1 MSVTAAIPALADLSL
16 ATSGR
21 APVEILQRWAYGV
34 RDAATAEALLQPFA
48 VEGTAVASDTAGLS
62 RMTRELELWEV
73 VRIVSLPKQIVHA
86 LGTAVGGRAIGRW
99 VADNTLMFY
108 PPSVAIATVLDAMNE
123 AQARIAQSNPA
134 KIGLCVHP
142 GLFYELGEGLHGADA
157 RLCEVLA
164 ESHAGPGEIL
174 LTQRARDALAE
185 QRVYAF
191 RPRVDLAAAFE
202 TVVFSLVQGRRM
214 ADLVGTNVEYPHDF
228 SPEAFRPLVAPG
240 APPDLAS
247 AMERVYASSL
257 CDRAVLF
264 VTRAQRPVA
273 AGDLA
278 AMLDGLLSDAII
290 ESLARRLAPDE
301 ARVLVPASGI
311 TILVCSTV
319 RTAFALATELRERAV
334 GTSLPLQMGIDC
346 GPILLFESHGAVT
359 GVTGDAVNTASK
371 LSEDVGEVHRIAVT
385 TRALREL
392 DPPPAGEPFA
402 VTVSNVA
409 LTGVKV

>member
-21 APVEILQRWAYGV
+21 VPLEVLQRWAYGV
-34 RDAATAEALLQPFA
+34 RDAATATALLQPFA
-48 VEGTAVASDTAGLS
+48 VDGIAVASDTAGLS
-62 RMTRELELWEV
+62 RMTREMELWEV

-108 PPSVAIATVLDAMNE
+108 PPPVTVETVLDAMFE
-123 AQARIAQSNPA
+123 AQARIAAANPA
-134 KIGLCVHP
+134 RIGLCVHP
-142 GLFYELGEGLHGADA
+142 GRFYELGEGLHGADA

-174 LTQRARDALAE
+174 LTERARDAIRDRGPYVL
-185 QRVYAF
+185 
-191 RPRVDLAAAFE
+191 RPREDLAGAVDA
-202 TVVFSLVQGRRM
+202 VVFSLVTGRRLP
-214 ADLVGTNVEYPHDF
+214 ALVGTNVEYPHDF

-240 APPDLAS
+240 AAADQAS
-247 AMERVYASSL
+247 AKERVYASSL

-264 VTRAQRPVA
+264 VVREHRPRAA
-273 AGDLA
+273 EDLA
-278 AMLDGLLSDAII
+278 AMLDGLLLDAIV
-290 ESLARRLAPDE
+290 ESLARRLAPNE
-301 ARVLVPASGI
+301 ARVLVPAAGI
-311 TILVCSTV
+311 TILVCGTV
-319 RTAFALATELRERAV
+319 RTAFALAVEVRERAV
-334 GTSLPLQMGIDC
+334 RTGLPLRLGIDS
-346 GPILLFESHGAVT
+346 GPILLFESGGAVL

-371 LSEDVGEVHRIAVT
+371 LSEDVGEVHRIALT
-385 TRALREL
+385 TRALRGL

-402 VTVSNVA
+402 VTVSNVT